1 MTLYKPALV
10 VAVISAIFPIGAH
23 ADYKFISSNPFE
35 AQKRLFDDI
44 RMGRISPNNLGPN
57 AIAAITQESM
67 FAATPAK
74 MNYLGEILKICLVV
88 GFKYPSSR
96 ALSLRTYHANGC
108 GDWVITTELSP
119 EVVKGIVLV
128 SVKFAPGRTDFC
140 GPPGIIPPVPA
151 GGESFVLAD
160 NFQCRDANNL
170 AAPENS
176 EELSKACAIIG
187 GMCSREN

>member
-1 MTLYKPALV
+1 MAVYKPALV
-10 VAVISAIFPIGAH
+10 VAVLSAIFPIGAH
-23 ADYKFISSNPFE
+23 ADYKFNSSNPFE
-35 AQKRLFDDI
+35 VQKRLFDDI
-44 RMGRISPNNLGPN
+44 RTARISPENLGPN
-57 AIAAITQESM
+57 AISAITQESI
-67 FAATPAK
+67 FSATPAK
-74 MNYLGEILKICLVV
+74 LNHLGQILKICLVV

-140 GPPGIIPPVPA
+140 GPPGVIPPAPA

-160 NFQCRDANNL
+160 NLQCRDANNL
-170 AAPENS
+170 AAPDGS
-176 EELSKACAIIG
+176 EELSKACEIIS